1 MASVVEVVEY
11 DPLPVFDPF
20 HTFAGREGAL
30 IGGYGSG
37 KSVALCAELLKQAL
51 EQPGTEW
58 LLARKTLNSLAI
70 TTEKTFLDMLPGEF
84 LKASHVVKGGGH
96 VQYIDLPTG
105 SRIHFK
111 GLDDWHK
118 IKSLNLA
125 GFFLDEADEI
135 DEESYIGLK
144 SRIRQVHPL
153 KAAGLP
159 RGTIIRS
166 GIIRVAMNPNGH
178 DFYWGHFIKD
188 AERHDGGRLIG
199 GGDRM
204 AFLST
209 SLDNPY
215 NPFSYLE
222 DLLSM
227 PEPWVRRYVFCSFE
241 DFQGVIYPEWDW
253 QTHVVKPYGYYD
265 PSGLFF
271 MGMDPGTQ
279 NPTAGVWCYVDH
291 ARGALVAVAEYIQ
304 PGVDVS
310 THVHS
315 WRRIEAQGT
324 HNTSRRP
331 GRMRVSRRIA
341 DPSIATRD
349 RGSMNSLE
357 SLYARHQFHFEH
369 GPKNIPDR
377 LPALGELIHGTP
389 RFLVTE
395 ECEMLYEQIKQYR
408 YEDLTPNQ
416 IEKGVE
422 AKPLKKNVDLV
433 DASQYIASRWISPAV
448 TRPRRVQRSNVRIES
463 EADKEILARIVEYES
478 IGLMDEAAILRK
490 ELVPDGALEDA
501 RHGVVRRRAIKQRTE
516 KSAGLA

>member
-1 MASVVEVVEY
+1 MANVEVIDY

-20 HTFAGREGAL
+20 HTYAGREGAL

-51 EQPGTEW
+51 EQPGSEW

-84 LKASHVVKGGGH
+84 LKASKLTKGGGH

-135 DEESYIGLK
+135 DQTSYEGLK

-159 RGTIIRS
+159 RNTIIRS
-166 GIIRVAMNPNGH
+166 GIIRLAMNPNGH
-178 DFYWGHFIKD
+178 DYYWDHYIKG
-188 AERHDGGRLIG
+188 AESNEGGRLIG

-215 NPFSYLE
+215 NPFSYIE
-222 DLLSM
+222 DLLAM
-227 PEPWVRRYVFCSFE
+227 PEPWVRRYVFCSFD

-253 QTHVVKPYGYYD
+253 KTHVIKPYGLYD
-265 PSGLFF
+265 PRGLFL

-279 NPTAGVWCYVDH
+279 NPTAGIWCYVDH
-291 ARGALVAVAEYIQ
+291 ALGALVGVAEYIQ

-310 THVHS
+310 GHVHA

-331 GRMRVSRRIA
+331 GRMRVQRRIA

-377 LPALGELIHGTP
+377 LPALGELIHGS

-395 ECEMLYEQIKQYR
+395 ELELTYEQIKQYR

-433 DASQYIASRWISPAV
+433 DTAQYVASRWISPAITV
-448 TRPRRVQRSNVRIES
+448 PRRTVRSQVRI
-463 EADKEILARIVEYES
+463 ATPHDKEILARISV
-478 IGLMDEAAILRK
+478 LMDEGMRDEAEQLKK
-490 ELVPDGALEDA
+490 ELIPDGVLEDA
-501 RHGVVRRRAIKQRTE
+501 RQGIVRTRAIKQRTE
-516 KSAGLA
+516 RSAGLA